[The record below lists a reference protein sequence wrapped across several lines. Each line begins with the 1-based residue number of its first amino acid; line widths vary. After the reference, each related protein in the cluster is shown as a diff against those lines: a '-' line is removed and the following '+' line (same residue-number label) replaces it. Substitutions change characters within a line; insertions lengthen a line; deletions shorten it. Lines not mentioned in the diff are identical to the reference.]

1 VATQALPAGRHVH
14 RRRAFF
20 GLFDA
25 DGWGWAGAKAAFW
38 FVLSIF
44 LIGYIPDRAYYF
56 TVERTLDLGVLAW
69 SPINLCPPENE
80 GLPCPPEPGSTLPW
94 HPSPPELALP
104 AGRTD
109 GGAVRLGSNYLFVG
123 GSDGSTASA
132 DVYVA
137 PAAGS
142 GNFDR
147 WTQGPALPEPRA
159 NAGVEFFGG
168 SVYVVGGTDANG
180 APTTTVYSL
189 TPDANG
195 TLPAEWTE
203 VEDLALPEPR
213 SGAGIVAAPDG
224 LIVAGG
230 DGADGPTATVW
241 KAPLAANG
249 ELEAWEPQAS
259 LFEAVA
265 DAPMALVGDYL
276 WLMGG
281 RTSEGPVAT
290 VQVGTI
296 GTAGAVEGE
305 GEVGGAAE
313 GTSGQGATE
322 GSGEVTDV
330 DPGAVTSWR
339 VLDQTNLPGP
349 RANAAGWT
357 ANGVLYIV
365 GGTDGSAPRPEQ
377 YWTIPNPD
385 GSHPG
390 WKHLDG
396 TDLGEGIAG
405 SAGLVSGSS
414 AFIMGGQT
422 PAGVT
427 ASSARTNLAPQEPF
441 FQLGILGATVPALKI
456 EGEIGQQLGYL
467 NAFSVGML
475 NFAILVAIG
484 VAFAHRER
492 TVELWRRFRRRRA
505 R

>member
-1 VATQALPAGRHVH
+1 MATQALPSGRPVT

-25 DGWGWAGAKAAFW
+25 DGWGWASAKALFW
-38 FVLSIF
+38 FVVSIF

-94 HPSPPELALP
+94 HPAPQELALP
-104 AGRTD
+104 AARAD
-109 GGAVRLGSNYLFVG
+109 GGAVQVGTNVLYIG

-132 DVYVA
+132 DVFVA
-137 PAAGS
+137 PTVGS

-147 WTQGPALPEPRA
+147 WAPGPALPEPRA
-159 NAGVEFFGG
+159 NAAVTFFGG
-168 SVYVVGGTDANG
+168 SVYVIGGEDADG
-180 APTTTVYSL
+180 APTTTVYAL
-189 TPDANG
+189 TPSAEG
-195 TLPAEWTE
+195 GLGEWTE
-203 VEDLALPEPR
+203 VEDLALPEAR
-213 SGAGIVAAPDG
+213 AGAAVVAAGDG

-230 DGADGPTATVW
+230 ANADGPTNTVW
-241 KAPLAANG
+241 KALLATNG
-249 ELEAWEPQAS
+249 ELEPWVAQAP
-259 LFEAVA
+259 LFEAVTEA
-265 DAPMALVGDYL
+265 SMALVGDYL

-281 RTSEGPVAT
+281 EGANGPVAT

-296 GTAGAVEGE
+296 GHPGAAEGD
-305 GEVGGAAE
+305 GGHGGAAE
-313 GTSGQGATE
+313 GTSGQGATD
-322 GSGEVTDV
+322 GSGQATETDA
-330 DPGAVTSWR
+330 GAVTSWR
-339 VLDQTNLPGP
+339 VSEQTNLPGP
-349 RANAAGWT
+349 RADAAGWT
-357 ANGVLYIV
+357 ANGVLYLV
-365 GGTDGSAPRPEQ
+365 GGTDGSQVRPEQ
-377 YWTIPNPD
+377 YWTVPTPD

-405 SAGLVSGSS
+405 SAPLVSGSN
-414 AFIMGGQT
+414 AFAIGGET
-422 PAGVT
+422 ASGVT
-427 ASSARTNLAPQEPF
+427 TGSARTNLAPQEPF

-467 NAFSVGML
+467 NAMGVGML

-492 TVELWRRFRRRRA
+492 TLALWRRLRRR
-505 R
+505 